1 MSVLALDRWIA
12 TSGRD
17 VKLGRG
23 IAALNSI

>member
-1 MSVLALDRWIA
+1 MSVLAQDKCIA

>member
-12 TSGRD
+12 SSGRD

-23 IAALNSI
+23 VAVLNSI